1 LIAVLSE
8 HESLTPLKIRAE
20 IAKRCEAL
28 DKQFEGFHVA
38 VQDFVYRVHQVRSF
52 NPITTQMLNEAM
64 LAPREAERLVRLL
77 AEIKNR
83 WNEALNP
90 GASRQ
95 GAKQH
100 FEQVDNR
107 HSRNAFAKQNR
118 SLCVTSRR
126 SMTTR

>member
-1 LIAVLSE
+1 MRSRRCLVFCEDSCV
-8 HESLTPLKIRAE
+8 LTPPGICTD

-52 NPITTQMLNEAM
+52 NPITSQMLNEAM

-83 WNEALNP
+83 WNDAMKP
-90 GASRQ
+90 GAPRQ
-95 GAKQH
+95 GGFKP
-100 FEQVDNR
+100 
-107 HSRNAFAKQNR
+107 
-118 SLCVTSRR
+118 
-126 SMTTR
+126 